1 MSELEKIT
9 LLRTMLPDADPSEAD
24 LKALLTISKGAILN
38 RRYPQGYPENTEVP
52 SKYEYLQLQAC
63 VQLFNKQGAEGQ
75 SSHGE
80 NGITRVYE
88 PGDISYNLLK
98 QVLPMAGSVVANEKP

>member
-1 MSELEKIT
+1 MNQSEKLSMLKSMLNEDVSDKELE
-9 LLRTMLPDADPSEAD
+9 
-24 LKALLTISKGAILN
+24 ALLTITKGAILN
-38 RRYPQGYPENTEVP
+38 RRYPQGYESDMEVP

-63 VQLFNKQGAEGQ
+63 VQLFNKKGAEGQ

-88 PGDISYNLLK
+88 PGDISYDLLK
-98 QVLPMAGSVVANEKP
+98 QVLPMCGSVMKNAKSE